1 MNKLKKVVSA
11 FVLAGMVTSLA
22 ACGEQ
27 PTEAPAEKETPAVE
41 TAAPEAAETEETE
54 EVADDE
60 TVEAELPGESGFA
73 EIPIGEEKLVGPFK
87 VAAVYFQAVDMYPTG
102 KNPSKEES
110 DLHLEADI
118 HLQDQYAADYGF
130 GFGEDVWPAY
140 LTVNYEV
147 VDDNNKVVA
156 EGSFMPMNADDGPH
170 YGCNMKKGL
179 LTVGHYTLKL
189 TILPPTD
196 YLLHIDDETG
206 VPAKEGAKAYF
217 ETQKCEFDW
226 NYTGEQLVNE

>member
-1 MNKLKKVVSA
+1 MNKMKKAISA
-11 FVLAGMVTSLA
+11 FVLAGMLTSLA
-22 ACGEQ
+22 ACN
-27 PTEAPAEKETPAVE
+27 EATDDMKAPVEEETPMQE
-41 TAAPEAAETEETE
+41 TAPVEESE
-54 EVADDE
+54 EL
-60 TVEAELPGESGFA
+60 VEAELPGESGFA
-73 EIPIGEEKLVGPFK
+73 EISIGEEQIVGPFK
-87 VAAVYFQAVDMYPTG
+87 VAAVYFQAVDMYPAG

-118 HLQDQYAADYGF
+118 HLLDDFAVQYGF
-130 GFGEDVWPAY
+130 GSGEDIWPAY

-147 VDDNNKVVA
+147 VNDKNETVA

-170 YGCNMKKGL
+170 YGCNVKKGL
-179 LTVGHYTLKL
+179 LNVGHYTLKL

-217 ETQKCEFDW
+217 ETQKVEFDW
-226 NYTGEQLVNE
+226 DYTGEQLVNE